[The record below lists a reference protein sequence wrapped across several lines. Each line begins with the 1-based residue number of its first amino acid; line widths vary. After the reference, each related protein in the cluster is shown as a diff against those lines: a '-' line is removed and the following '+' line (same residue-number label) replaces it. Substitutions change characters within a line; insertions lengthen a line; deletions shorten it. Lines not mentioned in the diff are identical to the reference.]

1 MEERVRLFTANY
13 WHQRLTQEPKLTN
26 ENQILS
32 SEQRSLLAAVL
43 NRIIP
48 ANDQM
53 PAAGDLGIGTFIEG
67 VAAGNSDLIRLFNE
81 GLTAIAVAAGQNP
94 TQAFESL
101 SNVAKDE
108 LLKAVE
114 VDYPAFFD
122 QLVLQTYNGYYTNTE
137 VFKAIGY
144 ELPKTPEPGALPELL
159 DESLLDQQKQ
169 REPFWKKV

>member
-1 MEERVRLFTANY
+1 M
-13 WHQRLTQEPKLTN
+13 TN

-67 VAAGNSDLIRLFNE
+67 VASGNSDLIRLFNE
-81 GLTAIAVAAGQNP
+81 GLTKIAVAAGQNP

-101 SNVAKDE
+101 SDAAKDE
-108 LLKAVE
+108 LLKTVE
-114 VDYPAFFD
+114 LDYPAFFD
-122 QLVLQTYNGYYTNTE
+122 QLVLQTYNGYYTNPE

-144 ELPKTPEPGALPELL
+144 ELPLPPEPGAVPELL
-159 DESLLDQQKQ
+159 DESLLNQQKR